1 MIALDILTDGF
12 FAAVAGIGFG
22 AISDPP
28 LRAFKMI
35 AILAALG
42 HACRFCLMN
51 YLGMDIATGSLFAGL
66 VIGFGSLWLG
76 KKVYCPMTVLYIPA
90 LLPMIPGKFAYN
102 MVFSLIMCLQNVN
115 DPDKLDKFM
124 SMFFSNTLI
133 ASTVIFMLALLP
145 MIPGKFAYNM
155 VFSLIMCLQNV
166 NDPDKL
172 DKFMSMFFSN
182 TLIASTVIFMLA
194 VGATFPMFLFPHR
207 AFSLTRH

>member
-42 HACRFCLMN
+42 HACRFCLMT
-51 YLGMDIATGSLFAGL
+51 YLGVDIATGSLFAGL

-76 KKVYCPMTVLYIPA
+76 KKVY
-90 LLPMIPGKFAYN
+90 
-102 MVFSLIMCLQNVN
+102 
-115 DPDKLDKFM
+115 
-124 SMFFSNTLI
+124 
-133 ASTVIFMLALLP
+133 
-145 MIPGKFAYNM
+145 
-155 VFSLIMCLQNV
+155 SLIMCLQNV

>member
-12 FAAVAGIGFG
+12 FCSSSRYRIWCDFR
-22 AISDPP
+22 SS
-28 LRAFKMI
+28 F
-35 AILAALG
+35 
-42 HACRFCLMN
+42 ACIQDDCH
-51 YLGMDIATGSLFAGL
+51 TGSIGTRLSFLFDELFRHGHCHRFVVCRISHRL
-66 VIGFGSLWLG
+66 RQFVVGEKSI
-76 KKVYCPMTVLYIPA
+76 
-90 LLPMIPGKFAYN
+90 LPDDGIVHSGIT
-102 MVFSLIMCLQNVN
+102 S
-115 DPDKLDKFM
+115 
-124 SMFFSNTLI
+124 
-133 ASTVIFMLALLP
+133 